1 MTADAF
7 RRHFEHHFLEN
18 RHIWDDYIMQLLPE
32 QFAQKTQ
39 YAAGSVRDQVVHLM
53 SVDDIWF
60 SALCDNDLPYSLDPQ
75 HFDSRES
82 VRAHWDN
89 VEMTMRVYL
98 DDLQDS
104 MLLQKPWSEGED
116 KDLYVWQVLLH
127 VMSHGADH
135 RAQLLVLLNDLGIQT
150 DHQDHDRFAYDNA

>member
-1 MTADAF
+1 
-7 RRHFEHHFLEN
+7 
-18 RHIWDDYIMQLLPE
+18 MQLLPE

-39 YAAGSVRDQVVHLM
+39 YAANSVRDQVVHLM

-60 SALCDNDLPYSLDPQ
+60 SALRDVDSPYSLDPK

-82 VRAHWDN
+82 VRAYWDN
-89 VEMTMRVYL
+89 VEMLMRVYL

-104 MLLQKPWSEGED
+104 TLRQKPWSEGED

-135 RAQLLVLLNDLGIQT
+135 RAQLLVLLNDLGIKT
-150 DHQDHDRFAYDNA
+150 DQRDHDLVAYDNA